1 MSDVY
6 KRTEVIG
13 RGKFGIVYK
22 GYNKQTKQVVA
33 IKVLN
38 LDTEEDEV
46 SDVQQE
52 IKFLSE
58 LKNVPNVTQYYGSF
72 LNDTKL
78 WIIMDYCA
86 GGSLRTI
93 LKSGVF
99 EEKYIGVI
107 VRELLLALSAVHK
120 LGVIH
125 RDLKA
130 ANVLIT
136 KEGSV
141 LLCDFGVAAKITSN
155 ALKRTTMAG
164 TPYWMAPEVIRK
176 GDTYNSKADIW
187 SLGITIYEIATGNP
201 PYCDKDANWAMQ
213 MISKSTPPRLEGR
226 EYSVALKECIALCLD
241 ENPDERPSADDLLKC
256 KLVRAYK
263 NHPKMILKEL
273 ISHYLVWRD
282 HNSSRDTVYVHI
294 EDEQQEEEEANQRNN
309 ESMTQNSNQIQVKWD
324 FDSLSSKEYI
334 IENDIEFER
343 EEDNFHY
350 HDEESGDIYT
360 LPTLQV
366 NTLQGQGRSTNIN
379 NTTMNRTPPTGTLTN
394 NGRNTNNHNTSNN
407 LEIPKSLQSLFEDA
421 DDGEKDLPM
430 LPTPNVASFSD
441 QRVDSPTIEIPDM
454 DNLGNFSTAT
464 LSTASSNH
472 PPLNKPPTLY
482 HSQSASGSLESRFA
496 SMNSAINRPRKKTIS
511 NTLGNGSN
519 MSSMT
524 SMSSMNGSFSS
535 HGQSS
540 QQQQPQAQQNP
551 QQVPQQT
558 QHPTPHTPPY
568 SSSNGNLKT
577 PSPKPPSTA
586 VLMSSAGLS
595 ASSGSPSKSMK
606 ALHSNSNP
614 LLQPIN
620 FKLPNEA
627 GNNENVPGLVRTN
640 STSIQPIHSQSSSSS
655 IPSTTSTAATSI
667 SSVGSKSKMG
677 RPLHIQMPTP
687 SNMVN
692 QLSALTN
699 DGFSNQ
705 DTDNVNQFGINPA
718 QAAPLTMTPV
728 TEKDTPFAPPHVFS
742 ENEGE
747 ATSESGHQRQLSRD
761 RAETNPQ
768 RLAGLSAQKK
778 ASISGNAS
786 VSGQVSGP
794 GSNNSGSVTGANSSI
809 SNVSTNN
816 TSTNNNPALTGA
828 GGVNLFFPRTNS
840 ISNSSPGGLGTPVT
854 ATASGKFPTIPQIN
868 SEFFSDSSSKQKL
881 ITELDSMIKL
891 FTQGLEALEDH
902 IQTTPVGIL

>member
-379 NTTMNRTPPTGTLTN
+379 NTTMNRTLTN

-524 SMSSMNGSFSS
+524 SI
-535 HGQSS
+535 
-540 QQQQPQAQQNP
+540 
-551 QQVPQQT
+551 
-558 QHPTPHTPPY
+558 
-568 SSSNGNLKT
+568 SNGNLKT

-747 ATSESGHQRQLSRD
+747 ATSESGHQRQF
-761 RAETNPQ
+761 
-768 RLAGLSAQKK
+768 
-778 ASISGNAS
+778 
-786 VSGQVSGP
+786 
-794 GSNNSGSVTGANSSI
+794 I

-840 ISNSSPGGLGTPVT
+840 ISNSSPGVT